1 MVPVN
6 AESADL
12 TAAESRP
19 VVIGAGVGGLCAA
32 ALLAHRGR
40 RPIVIERSD
49 RIGGRAS
56 TELVDGF
63 LINVGAV
70 GLELGGEMQA
80 LFEEVGAPYVVPEPA
95 QPIVVRAG
103 GRTFNASHPIWRWL
117 IDGVLLRA
125 GGVLARRRWPGSDS
139 GDVDAPGEESFSAW
153 LARRTRNETVH
164 RAMRNVSAA
173 LLSVNTH
180 ELSARAMITYF
191 TQKGGFRRFGYL
203 PGGTISAWRAL
214 QGAIERDGGEVWLSS
229 EVRSVRV
236 SDDGVVTGVVVERAG
251 GVFELETDA
260 VISNAGPRA
269 TIALCGAERFTPS
282 YLERVERDQ
291 QSAAMITFHLASRE
305 PLMGRAGLVFFAD
318 TERLCALAYLSSSA
332 PDLGPPGWHVYV
344 AGVVPDPAVGP
355 FDADAETARGWA
367 ELVREVPAVLNARL
381 ITTRVS
387 RDEWPCQRAVIGRD
401 LPQETPIAGL
411 WNVGDAARAYPNAGT
426 QGCAESARLA
436 VDALMRSRSRRPAPG
451 RTARSPVHAIG
462 TSGSSR

>member
-1 MVPVN
+1 VGLIDREP
-6 AESADL
+6 
-12 TAAESRP
+12 RP

-95 QPIVVRAG
+95 QPIVVRAR

-117 IDGVLLRA
+117 IDGVLLRC
-125 GGVLARRRWPGSDS
+125 GGVLARRRWPADQR
-139 GDVDAPGEESFSAW
+139 DAPGDESFDEW
-153 LARRTRNETVH
+153 LARRTRNATIH
-164 RAMRNVSAA
+164 RVMRNVSAG

-180 ELSARAMITYF
+180 ELTARAMITYF

-214 QGAIERDGGEVWLSS
+214 QGAIERDGGEVWLGSD
-229 EVRSVRV
+229 VTRVRV
-236 SDDGVVTGVVVERAG
+236 SDDGAVTGVVVQRAG
-251 GVFELETDA
+251 ETVELETAA

-269 TIALCGAERFTPS
+269 TIALCGAELFPSS

-291 QSAAMITFHLASRE
+291 RSAAMITFHLASRE

-318 TERLCALAYLSSSA
+318 TERLCALAYLTSSA
-332 PDLGPPGWHVYV
+332 PDLTPPGWHLYV
-344 AGVVPDPAVGP
+344 AGAVPDPAVGP
-355 FDADAETARGWA
+355 FDADAEVARAWA
-367 ELVREVPAVLNARL
+367 ELVREVPRAAQARL
-381 ITTRVS
+381 ITTRVM

-401 LPQETPIAGL
+401 LPQQTPIAGL

-436 VDALMRSRSRRPAPG
+436 VDALLASAESAPSTRSRSRPPARG
-451 RTARSPVHAIG
+451 RTGRSPSPAAGI
-462 TSGSSR
+462 SGSSR